1 MFPLGAIG
9 FVYVRTRELLRII
22 LWFGSFLMCFPTFI
36 LKARKPSILVTV
48 ERTAVNATK
57 GPRLNIFMFVPSM
70 IGLDAL
76 SIEFKCKCDN
86 PNVINLQFW
95 RLDTSSAKIGE
106 VLSWGYLPSGKG
118 MVYQCTSL
126 EGKGI
131 EGHFLYK
138 ILGDQKKHVCSFL
151 SSGQT

>member
-1 MFPLGAIG
+1 
-9 FVYVRTRELLRII
+9 
-22 LWFGSFLMCFPTFI
+22 
-36 LKARKPSILVTV
+36 
-48 ERTAVNATK
+48 
-57 GPRLNIFMFVPSM
+57 M

-76 SIEFKCKCDN
+76 SIEFECKCDK

-106 VLSWGYLPSGKG
+106 VLSLGYLPSGKG

-131 EGHFLYK
+131 KGHFLYK